1 MVENVVFFHGITS
14 TVYYILV
21 LASADHQNIGRDEW
35 LVPSHFYVAKVYK
48 LEPLLPL
55 VLSLL
60 NLLIPHVG
68 K

>member
-1 MVENVVFFHGITS
+1 MVENVVFFHGITN

-35 LVPSHFYVAKVYK
+35 LVPSHFYVAASSS
-48 LEPLLPL
+48 
-55 VLSLL
+55 LSLL